1 MEYRI
6 AENIQKA
13 LENLEYE
20 ICRDNYNLTQ
30 DDHDAILV
38 KLQKLKKFIQER
50 YDKRR
55 SLDE

>member
-1 MEYRI
+1 MAYSI
-6 AENIQKA
+6 TENIQKA
-13 LENLEYE
+13 LDNLEQE
-20 ICRDNYNLTQ
+20 VCRDNYNLTQ

-55 SLDE
+55 VLDE